1 MQIDGCEFLVD
12 AATKFHRALH
22 VWGWFHHPQERLTS
36 VSIRH
41 PDIKLADCEVGL
53 PHGGVESTLGP
64 KKGFRI
70 DALLS
75 KSVFPDDA
83 EVTFGTESGR
93 EICTT
98 LAELRK
104 ERIARMR
111 SLGLFRDF
119 RKTVQNSSGAK
130 LLDIGGRDRS
140 RQSISGI
147 FSPVEVTVLDI
158 VSGPDVDVVGDAHK
172 LSKLFEP
179 AQFDFVHSASVFEHL
194 IMPWLVVLEMN
205 SVMKMG
211 ATAFISTHQT
221 LGIHDAPWD
230 FYRFSDTAWDGLF
243 NSETGFEILERRG
256 DFESFIIPS
265 LFREGKENAEGSMG
279 HEASSVLVQKTGNT
293 RLTWD
298 VDVDSILTTVY
309 PTEPDTD

>member
-12 AATKFHRALH
+12 AATKFHRSLH

-41 PDIKLADCEVGL
+41 LDIKLTDCEVGL
-53 PHGGVESTLGP
+53 PHGGVDSTLGP

-147 FSPVEVTVLDI
+147 FSPVEVMTC
-158 VSGPDVDVVGDAHK
+158 A
-172 LSKLFEP
+172 
-179 AQFDFVHSASVFEHL
+179 
-194 IMPWLVVLEMN
+194 PWL
-205 SVMKMG
+205 
-211 ATAFISTHQT
+211 
-221 LGIHDAPWD
+221 P
-230 FYRFSDTAWDGLF
+230 R
-243 NSETGFEILERRG
+243 
-256 DFESFIIPS
+256 
-265 LFREGKENAEGSMG
+265 LFRESEPFIVHGLKVGERAGSG
-279 HEASSVLVQKTGNT
+279 AL
-293 RLTWD
+293 D
-298 VDVDSILTTVY
+298 
-309 PTEPDTD
+309 